1 MRLETVTIR
10 GRASDL
16 AGLRYLPEGNRR
28 GIALVLAHGFT
39 SGKFSLDSLA
49 NYLATRG
56 FEALTFDFVGHKL
69 GCSGG
74 TMETMAQAP
83 GNLSDALHWLR
94 SVSDADRIVLVGHSM
109 GAAAA
114 LATAAWE
121 IAERATPELIGKAGS
136 KESWGA
142 PLAGV
147 VSLCMGAEPSAGFNS
162 AIGKAMLEQRQDY
175 VVGAPAIELIRE
187 IDGLAASAAGIGS
200 LPALFIAAK
209 QDVLLSVDRVVRLA
223 QLAPN
228 STVQVIES
236 SHLEAPDKSRAAV
249 YSWLSQ
255 L

>member
-1 MRLETVTIR
+1 MRLETVSIR
-10 GRASDL
+10 GRASDI

-28 GIALVLAHGFT
+28 STALLLAHGLT
-39 SGKFSLDSLA
+39 SGKYSLDSLA

-56 FEALTFDFVGHKL
+56 FESLTFDFVGHKL

-74 TMETMAQAP
+74 EMQTIGQAP
-83 GNLSDALHWLR
+83 GNLADALHWLR
-94 SVSDADRIVLVGHSM
+94 AVSEAEQIVLIGHSM

-121 IAERATPELIGKAGS
+121 LTERSTPELIGKSSGR
-136 KESWGA
+136 EDLGA

-147 VSLCMGAEPSAGFNS
+147 ICICMGADPAAGFET

-175 VVGAPAIELIRE
+175 IAGARAIDLVHE
-187 IDGLAASAAGIGS
+187 IEGLAMSAAGLGP

-209 QDVLLSVDRVVRLA
+209 QDVLVSVDRVIRLA

-249 YSWLSQ
+249 YSWLAQ